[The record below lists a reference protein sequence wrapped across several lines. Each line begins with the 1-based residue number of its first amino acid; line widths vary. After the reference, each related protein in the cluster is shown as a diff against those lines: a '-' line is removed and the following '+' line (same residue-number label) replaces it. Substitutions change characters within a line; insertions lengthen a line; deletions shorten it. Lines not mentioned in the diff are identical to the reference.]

1 MIIGIP
7 KEIKK
12 HEYRVALNPSGAED
26 LIHQGHTIL
35 IEHNAGLASN
45 FPDESYSKHGA
56 KILFSSEEIYA
67 QADMIVK
74 VKEPLPQEYPLIRP
88 NQILFTFFHFAAN
101 PSLTQAILKSNCIAI
116 AYETIQLPNGSLPI
130 LTPMSE
136 IAGRM
141 SIQIGAHYLQK
152 EQGGSGILLGGV
164 PGVPPAKVLIIG
176 AGSVGAQAAL
186 MASGLHA
193 HTFILDINLER
204 LRYLSDILPE
214 NVVTQM
220 SNNDN
225 IRSLAKK
232 ADLLINSTLI
242 PGAKTPKLIPRDILR
257 SMKPHSVVVDVAI
270 DQGGGLETSRP
281 TDHDNPT
288 YLEENI
294 IHYCVTNI
302 PGAVPITS
310 TIALTNTT
318 LPYIKTIASL
328 GWEKA
333 IQSSP
338 TLEKGLNISNGNIIL
353 STLKNDFNSS
363 NL

>member
-12 HEYRVALNPSGAED
+12 HEYRVALTPAGAAS
-26 LIHQGHTIL
+26 LIHQGHVVL
-35 IEHNAGLASN
+35 IEHNAGLNSN
-45 FPDESYSKHGA
+45 FPDEAYSKYGA
-56 KILFSSEEIYA
+56 QILSSPLEIYA

-101 PSLTQAILKSNCIAI
+101 PSLIQAMLKSNCIAI

-164 PGVPPAKVLIIG
+164 PGVPPATVLIIG

-186 MASGLHA
+186 MASGLQA

-204 LRYLSDILPE
+204 LRYLSDILPT
-214 NVVTQM
+214 NVTTEM
-220 SNNDN
+220 SNSDN
-225 IRSLAKK
+225 IHSLAKE

-242 PGAKTPKLIPRDILR
+242 PGAKTPKLITRKTLR
-257 SMKPHSVVVDVAI
+257 SMKKNSVIIDVAI

-288 YLEENI
+288 YIEENI

-302 PGAVPITS
+302 PGIVPITS

-318 LPYIKTIASL
+318 LPFIEKIADL
-328 GWEKA
+328 GCEKA
-333 IQSSP
+333 FQSSSS
-338 TLEKGLNISNGNIIL
+338 LAKGLNISNGNIIHPA
-353 STLKNDFNSS
+353 LKNI
-363 NL
+363 LH